1 MRQDVKAISKIRW
14 VVLLMTLIMTLIPGW
29 LAASAQDVILVANK
43 DVQISGIGDSDLRA
57 IFLGSKTRFA
67 DGSRAVPVT
76 LKGGPVHEV
85 FLKNH
90 LGEDPQDF
98 RAQWR
103 KAVFTGQGAMPK
115 ACDSEAAMIEYVS
128 TTPGA
133 VGYVS
138 RISPQDIGKVKLLI
152 PVK

>member
-1 MRQDVKAISKIRW
+1 MKAIAKIRC
-14 VVLLMTLIMTLIPGW
+14 VAALLVLLSCCA
-29 LAASAQDVILVANK
+29 AASAQDVVLVANK
-43 DVQISGIGDSDLRA
+43 DVQISGIANSDLRA

-67 DGSRAVPVT
+67 DGSHAVPVT
-76 LKGGPVHEV
+76 LKGGPIHEV

-90 LGEDPQDF
+90 LSETPEDF

-103 KAVFTGQGAMPK
+103 KSVFTGQGAMPK
-115 ACDSEAAMIEYVS
+115 ACDSEAAMLEYVAA
-128 TTPGA
+128 TPGA

-138 RISPQDIGKVKLLI
+138 RVPPEAAEKVKLLI